1 MREKPVFWAPRTCPI
16 DLFGPLANRTVLER
30 LHVDVFASVLPAA
43 SSTAA
48 RVDSPEHSLQSRS
61 PAIAAVNRRHRF
73 DRAVTHLLAR
83 GAPGAYS
90 AYRHQLCARRP
101 SSSSAHGCSNKFV
114 GTRNTRC
121 GRVLTA
127 LKAAATAATRT
138 RHTRAVLSERREN
151 RRAQHAGRRNTTRKQ
166 SRVHQNANN
175 AAAARDE
182 RTSIGN
188 LSDVK

>member
-1 MREKPVFWAPRTCPI
+1 MKDTQAAAWRS
-16 DLFGPLANRTVLER
+16 LLL
-30 LHVDVFASVLPAA
+30 LASVLQAA

-48 RVDSPEHSLQSRS
+48 PAQLRLAESLS
-61 PAIAAVNRRHRF
+61 IAAVNCRHHF

-90 AYRHQLCARRP
+90 AYRHQLCCKAAKLQLGPRLLKQVRW
-101 SSSSAHGCSNKFV
+101 N
-114 GTRNTRC
+114 TNTRC

>member
-1 MREKPVFWAPRTCPI
+1 M
-16 DLFGPLANRTVLER
+16 LLL
-30 LHVDVFASVLPAA
+30 ASVLQAA

-48 RVDSPEHSLQSRS
+48 PAQLRLAESLS
-61 PAIAAVNRRHRF
+61 IAAVNCRHHF
-73 DRAVTHLLAR
+73 DRAVTHLLNG
-83 GAPGAYS
+83 GASGRAAYS
-90 AYRHQLCARRP
+90 AYRHQLCCKAAKLQLGPRLLKQVRW
-101 SSSSAHGCSNKFV
+101 N
-114 GTRNTRC
+114 TNTRC

-138 RHTRAVLSERREN
+138 PHSRRALREARN